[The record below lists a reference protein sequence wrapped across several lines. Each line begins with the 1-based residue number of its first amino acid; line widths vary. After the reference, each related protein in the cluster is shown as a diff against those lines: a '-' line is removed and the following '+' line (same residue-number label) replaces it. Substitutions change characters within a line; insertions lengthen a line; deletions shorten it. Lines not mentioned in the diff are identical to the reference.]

1 VTLPN
6 SGAARWTAGRKR
18 AVLLALDLDEIGE
31 EEVCRRYAIH
41 PDELAAWRRGAVY
54 VLPANRRSSG
64 DSLISARVRGCQPAS
79 RPAEIDLD
87 DAERAAVARLIREH
101 LLTTRNALAPSLE
114 SLKSAYAK
122 LTPGDQPPPTPR
134 LKRQPLGVRGRGP

>member
-1 VTLPN
+1 VILPN
-6 SGAARWTAGRKR
+6 SGTARWTAGRKR
-18 AVLLALDLDEIGE
+18 AVLLALDLDEISE

-64 DSLISARVRGCQPAS
+64 DSLISARVRGG

-87 DAERAAVARLIREH
+87 NAERVAVAQLIREH
-101 LLTTRNALAPSLE
+101 LLTTRNVRPPSLE
-114 SLKSAYAK
+114 SLKSAYNK
-122 LTPGDQPPPTPR
+122 LASGDEPPPIPR
-134 LKRQPLGVRGRGP
+134 LKRQPLGVRRRGP